1 MQFWYNLLSSPI
13 VLISAILM
21 GSFGEISKRAI
32 NSKKIEEEVVAYR
45 DRDIVSGVPA
55 PRAPELWK
63 RVYYFSLPSH
73 PVLIGVALGF
83 VPWLPVAESL
93 TKEGYD
99 LAGRIGTYV
108 VAGVYCKV
116 GYDTFISTAKRMVR
130 TKASE
135 MAPTKASKNDESVPS
150 PTPTSPTDLDSEDS
164 NSESV

>member
-32 NSKKIEEEVVAYR
+32 NSKKIEAEVVAYR
-45 DRDIVSGVPA
+45 DRDIVNGLPA
-55 PRAPELWK
+55 PRPPELWK

-73 PVLIGVALGF
+73 PVLLGVALGF
-83 VPWLPVAESL
+83 IPWLPVAESL

-108 VAGVYCKV
+108 VAGVCCKV

-135 MAPTKASKNDESVPS
+135 MAPPKTPENDSSKDE
-150 PTPTSPTDLDSEDS
+150 TDPPEDS